1 MQSRLLSALL
11 GSALLLLFS
20 STGASASPP
29 LAELPA
35 ALQDWTDWVRY
46 AQQHRACPLMAGS
59 DIDDEDSYLCAWPG
73 RLDLRVDASGAR
85 FEQVWTL
92 YQDGAVPLP
101 GNDALWPQQVRVD
114 GAAAAVVKRDE
125 LPVLWLKAG
134 THRIEGEL
142 LWQER
147 PESIALDARIARI
160 SLSVDGKPVFPIQR
174 DTDALWLGRA
184 DSDAQEADS
193 LDVQVFRL
201 LSDQV
206 PQRLITQ
213 MRMQVSGKGRE
224 ESLAAVLP
232 ADFAPVSLSGDLVA
246 RYEGDGSLHVQVRP
260 GTHTITLTARA
271 LKPIAEF
278 AATTRAAPWPAD
290 EIWSYQSQAQLR
302 VTDASGPAQI
312 DPAMA
317 EVPESWRS
325 LPAFEMS
332 EGAVLSVSERSRG
345 MSDQDQ
351 NRLSLYRQLWLD
363 YSGAGWTGKDQI
375 NGSLLRDWRLDL
387 APPYLLTRADENG
400 FALLVT
406 KGANP
411 GATGVE
417 VRERNLQLSAS
428 TRLHSNAST
437 LPVTGW
443 QHPFESVSTHLN
455 FPPGYELIA
464 APGADR
470 VPGAWLDQWD
480 LLDVFI
486 AALIAFLCALAFGRL
501 AALIPLAYLLLAWH
515 LPDAPRITLLAAVGL
530 GLLATSVTQGDRLPR
545 WLGRFGKLAALLL
558 LVVAVPFAA
567 QQIRQALYPQ
577 LESSAQSYGYGS
589 AYNTGNVAGYA
600 AQNDAPAEIALAE
613 SMPMGQQAAS
623 PPPPPAPQSQAMER
637 IEVTGSRLN
646 RDETDAAAP
655 ADQFRAQN
663 QAPQKAERRA
673 LKRYASNT
681 IVQAGGGEP
690 TWQWRHYQI
699 EIAGPVLSTQSV
711 RLLISPPW
719 MTRLARVLIAL
730 LMGLT
735 LAMVLRASFAAGKT
749 PGPRLAVALV
759 TALVLCTPTLAA
771 ADVPTPELLEQLG
784 ERVLAMPDCAPDCG
798 YIARADVHAEGARI
812 VAALELHAA
821 ERVAVPLPGNEKLL
835 DLEALLLDGVD
846 AAGAVRDE
854 NGTLWLM
861 LPRGVHR
868 AELRWRAANAD
879 SIPLRFALAPGY
891 VQFVGEGWQASGI
904 DQGQLTT
911 GSLELTRQAGASD
924 VGSRAGVAQ
933 SFPPFV
939 IVTRELRFDLDWSL
953 TTSVM
958 RVSPGGVA
966 FSVPVPLL
974 AGERVMSTGFQINQG
989 VLTAPFGEG
998 EDWVQWESRLDAVDL
1013 LTIGAPDQSG
1023 RSEIWRLN
1031 VSPTWNVLPSGV
1043 PGVHPETGM
1052 YQFHPLPG
1060 ETLTLKISRPVAVQ
1074 GNTIAIDSAT
1084 IHSVVGKRSTEHTL
1098 SVNLRATQGGQ
1109 HPIGLPVDAEVMEL
1123 TSNGQRVNIRP
1134 QQGRL
1139 SLPVTPGVNAASI
1152 RWRDAVGAG
1161 TVTRTP
1167 QVTLNADAS
1176 NLNLVL
1182 GLPGQRWVIASSG
1195 PRVGPAV
1202 LYWGELLVMML
1213 IAYGVS
1219 RTRRTPLKLL
1229 DWLLLG
1235 IGFSMVS
1242 WWALVCFAAWLFALD
1257 WRSRLQPDGLG
1268 WRFNFVQ
1275 LGLLLLTVIA
1285 GGALYSAI
1293 HNGLLGSPDLHVTGN
1308 GSSAYALRW
1317 FHDQTDSAMPI
1328 GTAISLPMWLYRAL
1342 MLLWAFWMAWSLIRW
1357 LRWGLQCYATQGVWR
1372 AWFRKKPAVAAAQP
1386 EPQQSEVDETLSNT
1400 DADSTPSS

>member
-1 MQSRLLSALL
+1 MQSRLLA
-11 GSALLLLFS
+11 ALLLLVS
-20 STGASASPP
+20 SICAWASPP
-29 LAELPA
+29 LGDLPA

-46 AQQHRACPLMAGS
+46 EQQYRVCPLMAGS
-59 DIDDEDSYLCAWPG
+59 DIDDKDSYLCAWPG
-73 RLDLRVDASGAR
+73 RLDLRVDVSGAR
-85 FEQVWTL
+85 FEQMWTL
-92 YQDGAVPLP
+92 YQDSAVPLP
-101 GNDALWPQQVRVD
+101 GDDSLWPQQVRAD
-114 GAAAAVVKRDE
+114 GAAAVVVKSDD

-142 LWQER
+142 IWQER
-147 PESIALDARIARI
+147 PESIAVDTRIARI
-160 SLSVDGKPVFPIQR
+160 SLSVDGKIIFPLQR

-184 DSDAQEADS
+184 DSNAQEADS

-206 PQRLITQ
+206 PQRLTTQ
-213 MRMQVSGKGRE
+213 LRLRVSGKGRE

-232 ADFAPVSLSGDLVA
+232 ADFVPVSLSGDLVA
-246 RYEGDGSLHVQVRP
+246 RYEADGSLHVQVRP

-271 LKPIAEF
+271 LKPIVEF
-278 AATTRAAPWPAD
+278 AATTRVAPWPAE
-290 EIWSYQSQAQLR
+290 EIWSYQSQPQLR
-302 VTDASGPAQI
+302 VTDASGPPQI

-332 EGAVLSVSERSRG
+332 EGGLLKLSERSRG
-345 MSDQDQ
+345 LSDQDQ
-351 NRLSLYRQLWLD
+351 NRLTLYRQLWLD
-363 YSGAGWTGKDQI
+363 FSGAGWTGKEQI
-375 NGSLLRDWRLDL
+375 NGALLRDWRLDL
-387 APPYLLTRADENG
+387 APPYQLTRADENG

-406 KGANP
+406 KGAKP

-417 VRERNLQLSAS
+417 VRERNLLLSAS
-428 TRLHSNAST
+428 TRLQSKGST

-443 QHPFESVSTHLN
+443 QHPFETVSTQLN
-455 FPPGYELIA
+455 FPPGFELIA

-486 AALIAFLCALAFGRL
+486 AALIAFLCALSFGRA

-515 LPDAPRITLLAAVGL
+515 LPDAPRITLLTAVGL
-530 GLLATSVTQGDRLPR
+530 GLLANSVSHGDRLPR
-545 WLGRFGKLAALLL
+545 WLGRVAKLAALVL

-567 QQIRQALYPQ
+567 QQIRQGLYPQ
-577 LESSAQSYGYGS
+577 LESSGYGYRYASG
-589 AYNTGNVAGYA
+589 YDLGNMAGYA
-600 AQNDAPAEIALAE
+600 VRNAPADMVSSEP
-613 SMPMGQQAAS
+613 MPMVQNAA
-623 PPPPPAPQSQAMER
+623 PPTPPMPQSQEMEQ
-637 IEVTGSRLN
+637 IVVSGAKLES
-646 RDETDAAAP
+646 DATDAAAS
-655 ADQFRAQN
+655 ADQFSVQN
-663 QAPQKAERRA
+663 QAPQKVAPRA

-690 TWQWRHYQI
+690 TWQWRRYQL
-699 EIAGPVLSTQSV
+699 EIAGPVLPTQSV

-735 LAMVLRASFAAGKT
+735 LAMVLRACFGVRKAR
-749 PGPRLAVALV
+749 GPTLTVALV
-759 TALVLCTPTLAA
+759 AALVISMPMAA
-771 ADVPTPELLEQLG
+771 SADVPTPELLEQLG
-784 ERVLAMPDCAPDCG
+784 ERIARMPDCAPDCG
-798 YIARADVHAEGARI
+798 YIARADVRAEGARI
-812 VAALELHAA
+812 AVALELHAV
-821 ERVAVPLPGNEKLL
+821 EPVAVPLPGNEQLL

-891 VQFVGEGWQASGI
+891 VEFVGEGWQGSGI
-904 DQGQLTT
+904 DEGQLTT
-911 GSLELTRQAGASD
+911 GSLELVRQAGAGD

-958 RVSPGGVA
+958 RVSPSGVA

-998 EDWVQWESRLDAVDL
+998 EDWVQWESRLEAVDL
-1013 LTIGAPDQSG
+1013 LTIEAPDQSG
-1023 RSEIWRLN
+1023 RAELWRLN
-1031 VSPTWNVLPSGV
+1031 VSPTWNVLPSGI
-1043 PGVHPETGM
+1043 PGVHPESGM

-1060 ETLTLKISRPVAVQ
+1060 ELLSLKISRPVAVP
-1074 GNTIAIDSAT
+1074 GNTIAIDSAA
-1084 IHSVVGKRSTEHTL
+1084 IQSVVGKRSTDHTL
-1098 SVNLRATQGGQ
+1098 TLSLRATQGGQ
-1109 HPIGLPVDAEVMEL
+1109 HPIGLPDDAEVMEL
-1123 TSNGQRVNIRP
+1123 TINGQRVNIRP

-1139 SLPVTPGVNAASI
+1139 SLPVAPGANAISV
-1152 RWRDAVGAG
+1152 RWREGVGAAM
-1161 TVTRTP
+1161 VQRTP
-1167 QVTLNADAS
+1167 AVTLNADAS

-1182 GLPGQRWVIASSG
+1182 DLPEQRWVISSSG
-1195 PRVGPAV
+1195 PRLGPAV

-1219 RTRRTPLKLL
+1219 RTGRTPLRLI

-1242 WWALVCFAAWLFALD
+1242 WWALLFFSAWLFALD
-1257 WRSRLQPDGLG
+1257 WRSRLEPEALR

-1275 LGLLLLTVIA
+1275 LGLLLLTVFA
-1285 GGALYSAI
+1285 GVALFSAI

-1308 GSSAYALRW
+1308 GSSAHSLRW
-1317 FHDQTDSAMPI
+1317 FHDQTESVMPM
-1328 GTAISLPMWLYRAL
+1328 GTAVSLPMWLYRAL

-1357 LRWGLQCYATQGVWR
+1357 LRWGLQCFATRGVWR
-1372 AWFRKKPAVAAAQP
+1372 AWFRKKPAVTTTP
-1386 EPQQSEVDETLSNT
+1386 PQAVADETLNNT
-1400 DADSTPSS
+1400 DAGSTPSS